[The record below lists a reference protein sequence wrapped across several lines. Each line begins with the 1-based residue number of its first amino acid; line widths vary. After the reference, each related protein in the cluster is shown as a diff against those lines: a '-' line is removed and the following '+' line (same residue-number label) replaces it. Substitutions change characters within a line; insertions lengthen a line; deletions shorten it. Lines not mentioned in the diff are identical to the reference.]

1 MSFDAPQLTRF
12 ERQGFAVLV
21 PEGDIDL
28 AAVPQ
33 LKEELEQSIQATQH
47 IVVDLSRTT
56 FLDSSGI
63 GALVS
68 AGSQARDAGGSLRLA
83 APRDEVLRVLD
94 LTQVNTV
101 LPTYASLDEAL
112 AGGPADP
119 VA

>member
-12 ERQGFAVLV
+12 DRDGVAVLV
-21 PEGDIDL
+21 PEGDLDL
-28 AAVPQ
+28 AAVPK
-33 LKEELEQSIQATQH
+33 LKEELEQSIQGAQH
-47 IVVDLSRTT
+47 TVVDLSRTT

-68 AGSQARDAGGSLRLA
+68 AGSQAREAGGSLRLA

-101 LPTYASLDEAL
+101 LATYATLDEAI
-112 AGGPADP
+112 AGRPTDAGE
-119 VA
+119 